1 MTAAAIKTGNGSVFR
16 LADGNNGLVAIA
28 LHSLRAYYA
37 LRAQFQSANAL
48 ERVIHTFEF
57 ISQLR
62 LICRKLHP
70 PQRPKLGQAGST
82 RSGDAESSS
91 SPLPYT
97 AVFVTFTILIR
108 QRSPGIARG
117 TNTARPHILHTPAP
131 SEVRPVTSASYILFF
146 LSSSI
151 TILYH
156 AAGRASI
163 YIKKFAISSALCYHN
178 ELITRQAA
186 LGGLI

>member
-62 LICRKLHP
+62 LVAHMQKAASP
-70 PQRPKLGQAGST
+70 AATEVGAGRLD

-131 SEVRPVTSASYILFF
+131 SEVRPVTSGLVYIVFSQFF
-146 LSSSI
+146 HNYIVPRCGSSFNLYQKICNFIRSMLS
-151 TILYH
+151 
-156 AAGRASI
+156 
-163 YIKKFAISSALCYHN
+163 
-178 ELITRQAA
+178 
-186 LGGLI
+186 